1 MSDKYD
7 EYTIRDIA
15 KMSGLSIASISRYF
29 NGLKVRPGTAQKI
42 KDTLQS
48 IDYKPNIAA
57 KFMKG
62 QRTGVIGLIVPEISH
77 PFFALITEGVIAE
90 ARKNDQLILI
100 SSSYGS
106 RENEIIAIDQFS
118 RSILDGLIY
127 IPVSNPQN
135 IPAIESFR
143 NIPLV
148 IAARSNIFPNVPHV
162 YSDNEKGGYLA
173 TKYLINQNRRNIAF
187 LGSFWEI
194 PSNVQ
199 DIRSMTK
206 TALAGSYST
215 VSRFIGYLHALEEAS
230 IPYNPDKVILCGYS
244 YQNGFDAART
254 IMAKLSDIDGLVVMT
269 STVAHG
275 AINAFRA
282 QGFSVPETISIIVF
296 DDDEIMYTSLPHFT
310 SVQLSLK
317 QMGMEAVKSLNRVI
331 TNNPC
336 SDTIIDVKL
345 KIGDSTVLKDKPTEA
360 LTSTAP
366 QSTTTTKDGGLKMY
380 GL

>member
-1 MSDKYD
+1 MKDARMNEKK
-7 EYTIRDIA
+7 YTIRDIA

-42 KDTLQS
+42 KSALQS

-62 QRTGVIGLIVPEISH
+62 QRTGIIGLIVPEISH
-77 PFFALITEGVIAE
+77 PFFSLITEGVIAE
-90 ARKNDQLILI
+90 ARKNDQLVLI
-100 SSSYGS
+100 ASSYGS

-135 IPAIESFR
+135 LPAIESFR
-143 NIPLV
+143 NLPLV
-148 IAARSNIFPNVPHV
+148 IAARSNIFPNIPHI

-173 TKYLINQNRRNIAF
+173 TKYLIRQGRRNVAF

-194 PSNVQ
+194 PFNVQ
-199 DIRSMTK
+199 DIRSIAN
-206 TALAGSYST
+206 TALAGSFST
-215 VSRFIGYLHALEEAS
+215 VSRFKGYLRALEEEN
-230 IPYNPDKVILCGYS
+230 IPYDPDRVILCGYS
-244 YQNGFDAART
+244 YQNGFDAARA
-254 IMAKLSDIDGLVVMT
+254 IMAKLFDIDGLIVMT
-269 STVAHG
+269 STVANG
-275 AINAFRA
+275 AISAFRA

-296 DDDEIMYTSLPHFT
+296 DDDEIMHTSLPHFT

-317 QMGMEAVKSLNRVI
+317 QMGIEAIKSLNKLLS
-331 TNNPC
+331 NEPC

-345 KIGDSTVLKDKPTEA
+345 KIGDSTVMKK
-360 LTSTAP
+360 
-366 QSTTTTKDGGLKMY
+366 
-380 GL
+380 